1 MIAMPQTVP
10 AGRVHRDCPS
20 CRTPSATAAKVAYA
34 HPDWPMVKCANCG
47 LVYLEQVPVY
57 DALYDELAWTKQR
70 EREEKRRLKKQ
81 PIFAR
86 IDLMTRWRMGILG
99 EATPAGGLT
108 AWAKPGAVLDVGCST
123 GKAFA
128 ELPDGYVPFGVEIE
142 ANAARAAEAIFVP
155 RGGKV
160 INADGVS
167 GIGQF
172 PAGYFSGISLWSYL
186 EHEARPREALEAV
199 RQAIRPDGIVLV
211 KVPNYDCWN
220 RSILGANWTGFRHPD
235 HVQYFTPA
243 TLTTLAHATGF
254 DARYRLYGKIPFNDN
269 MYAILT
275 PR

>member
-1 MIAMPQTVP
+1 MENSGEALESGWRLRFCQPPEDGLKMIAMPQTVP

-142 ANAARAAEAIFVP
+142 ANAARPNSVK
-155 RGGKV
+155 GTY
-160 INADGVS
+160 INSCTLSATMSPPVRVDV
-167 GIGQF
+167 
-172 PAGYFSGISLWSYL
+172 
-186 EHEARPREALEAV
+186 RE
-199 RQAIRPDGIVLV
+199 
-211 KVPNYDCWN
+211 
-220 RSILGANWTGFRHPD
+220 F
-235 HVQYFTPA
+235 A
-243 TLTTLAHATGF
+243 TH
-254 DARYRLYGKIPFNDN
+254 
-269 MYAILT
+269 
-275 PR
+275 